1 MSKKTKRFENIKKAK
16 TLSEIVKKLKNNNKK
31 TRIFEVFDSVRRKE
45 CEILEMNKEEFL
57 EMIFETI
64 QLKNRYKG
72 MFMWVQNG
80 WANTRR
86 SEEKWACGSR
96 IFVFDGHVYKYEL
109 DYSISC
115 KHYYL
120 HINCCTK
127 DGGGDVRA
135 WKKLIKE
142 IDPDFYKKK
151 FG

>member
-1 MSKKTKRFENIKKAK
+1 
-16 TLSEIVKKLKNNNKK
+16 
-31 TRIFEVFDSVRRKE
+31 
-45 CEILEMNKEEFL
+45 MNKEEFL

-151 FG
+151 VWLIDICGIKLPKNFSVKKNERKASQIVTHW